1 VGQNGLEFSGDFVD
15 FHDFFDAH
23 MKNFCLIALLVTCT
37 SLTPDKLIKTK
48 IAEGITV
55 TLPSELKRMPEED
68 VALRY
73 PSVRAPLGA
82 FTNQDRVVDFSVN
95 VSATQWPDE
104 NLEMAKQFFKAG
116 IYNLYDR
123 IEMVHEGIY
132 EIHKKKF
139 IYFEFE
145 SRLGASKMKLMS
157 QEAITTYTYI
167 QYLIEPGRAIVFSF
181 NCPREHRE
189 EWQEKA
195 AAIMKSV
202 RVK

>member
-1 VGQNGLEFSGDFVD
+1 
-15 FHDFFDAH
+15 

-37 SLTPDKLIKTK
+37 SLIPDKLIKTK

-123 IEMVHEGIY
+123 IEMIHEGIY

-167 QYLIEPGRAIVFSF
+167 QYIIEPGRAIVFSF